1 MNEIPKQTF
10 QEAFDEIEE
19 LSFVR
24 DESKPVIE
32 QEWVNGHTAVYAL
45 IEELQENY
53 APTLELTKDQK
64 DIWDK
69 SYSEKWAQEDFIY
82 FIDMLDTEDKF
93 TNLFTELFTEFRS
106 HSRVLMTAWLHP
118 ESIKVVD

>member
-53 APTLELTKDQK
+53 APTLELTKSQK
-64 DIWDK
+64 DIWDE
-69 SYSEKWAQEDFIY
+69 SYSEKWAKEDFIY
-82 FIDMLDTEDKF
+82 FIDTLDSKDKF

-106 HSRVLMTAWLHP
+106 HSRVLMNAWLHP

>member
-1 MNEIPKQTF
+1 MHKITKQTF
-10 QEAFDEIEE
+10 KEAFDEIEE

-32 QEWVNGHTAVYAL
+32 QEWVNSHTAVYAL

-53 APTLELTKDQK
+53 APTLELTKEQK

-69 SYSEKWAQEDFIY
+69 SYSKGWAKKDFIY
-82 FIDMLDTEDKF
+82 FIDILYIEDNS
-93 TNLFTELFTEFRS
+93 TNLFTELLSEFRS
-106 HSRVLMTAWLHP
+106 HSRVLMNAWLHP
-118 ESIKVVD
+118 ESIKVVE